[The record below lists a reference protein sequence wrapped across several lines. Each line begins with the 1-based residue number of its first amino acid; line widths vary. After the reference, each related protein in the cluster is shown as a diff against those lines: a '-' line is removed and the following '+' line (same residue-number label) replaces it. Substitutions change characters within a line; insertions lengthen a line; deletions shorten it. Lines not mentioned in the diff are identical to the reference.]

1 MFDKEKRK
9 RSDDE
14 TFMRIALD
22 QAEKALEKGEFP
34 VGCVIVQEGRVM
46 SRGGRTGTVLNTGRR
61 NLISEVDHAEILA
74 LRQLETCPVPVVP
87 AKCVL
92 YSTMEPCLMCFGA
105 ILLSGIQTIVYA
117 FEDPMGGGSACDLSS
132 LPILYKNSGIQI
144 KKGVC
149 RRKSLDLFFKFLI
162 KRTINT
168 GRTVCWNSMY
178 GTRGNGWRLNK
189 YCFL

>member
-1 MFDKEKRK
+1 
-9 RSDDE
+9 
-14 TFMRIALD
+14 
-22 QAEKALEKGEFP
+22 
-34 VGCVIVQEGRVM
+34 
-46 SRGGRTGTVLNTGRR
+46 
-61 NLISEVDHAEILA
+61 
-74 LRQLETCPVPVVP
+74 
-87 AKCVL
+87 
-92 YSTMEPCLMCFGA
+92 MCFGA

-144 KKGVC
+144 KKGSAVG
-149 RRKSLDLFFKFLI
+149 KVLIFFLNFLI

-189 YCFL
+189 YCFFINCLL